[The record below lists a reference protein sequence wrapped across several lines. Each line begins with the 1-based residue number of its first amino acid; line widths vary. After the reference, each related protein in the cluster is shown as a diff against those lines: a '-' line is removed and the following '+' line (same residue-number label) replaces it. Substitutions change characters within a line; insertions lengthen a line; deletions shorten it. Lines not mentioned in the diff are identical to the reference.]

1 MTSPAQIAAHL
12 ESARKMQA
20 TRPDVARLYRELAE
34 NEMAALTPVVRIP
47 LGIDLAIDET
57 CAVLYEKGEPN

>member
-34 NEMAALTPVVRIP
+34 NEMDALR
-47 LGIDLAIDET
+47 A
-57 CAVLYEKGEPN
+57 YPNTQATESEGNA

>member
-34 NEMAALTPVVRIP
+34 NEMAALTPVVRMLHFIP
-47 LGIDLAIDET
+47 LF
-57 CAVLYEKGEPN
+57 